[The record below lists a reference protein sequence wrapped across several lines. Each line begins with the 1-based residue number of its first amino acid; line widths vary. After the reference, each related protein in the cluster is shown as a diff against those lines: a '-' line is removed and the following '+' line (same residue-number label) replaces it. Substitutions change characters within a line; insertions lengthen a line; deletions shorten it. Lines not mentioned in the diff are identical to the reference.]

1 MALSNDAEP
10 PRTERET
17 EGREREEMLTGEIV
31 FFAYG
36 DVS

>member
-1 MALSNDAEP
+1 MPSREQNE
-10 PRTERET
+10 ERE
-17 EGREREEMLTGEIV
+17 RKREMLTREIV